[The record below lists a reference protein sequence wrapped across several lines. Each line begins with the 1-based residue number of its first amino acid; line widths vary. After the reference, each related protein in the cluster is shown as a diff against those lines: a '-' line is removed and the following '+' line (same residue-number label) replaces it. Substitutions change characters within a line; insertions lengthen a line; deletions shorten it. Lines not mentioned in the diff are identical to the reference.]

1 MSWRSSEG
9 THDALSN
16 KKYSFLLLNDKKQ
29 SPEWHCMEAEIGGR
43 DSAVAAALTA
53 VASLAYMCRFHSSL
67 IDSLAAP
74 VSSFWSLH
82 PLSSLC
88 TQVEQGSRGSRTGVC
103 TQHEHICYTDQ
114 HASISLPVTRRD
126 RVTVYWW
133 EGVKYSAG
141 WMAVGRHKTNI
152 YKSLHLNAGHYS
164 AVGLLLLNILH
175 QFSHT
180 VFGHP

>member
-1 MSWRSSEG
+1 MVSSCCESKETRWQIKIVWKCDYKWDRKMALKRIKASYFMSWRSSEG

-16 KKYSFLLLNDKKQ
+16 KKCSFIVVLKVSKRQ
-29 SPEWHCMEAEIGGR
+29 EWHWSILHGGR

-88 TQVEQGSRGSRTGVC
+88 TQVEQGSRGSRTGSPPSTSTYVTQISMLPFLCPSPEGIELLC
-103 TQHEHICYTDQ
+103 TDE
-114 HASISLPVTRRD
+114 R
-126 RVTVYWW
+126 
-133 EGVKYSAG
+133 G
-141 WMAVGRHKTNI
+141 WNTALVGW
-152 YKSLHLNAGHYS
+152 
-164 AVGLLLLNILH
+164 
-175 QFSHT
+175 Q
-180 VFGHP
+180 